1 MYQAHYLTDK
11 GIKSY
16 LTTVNSELYVKNKR
30 MYMNYNAHVENIS
43 RLVFNYFNVPLEKIK
58 VNNRKA
64 QVIRA
69 KQFTAFF
76 LKREIYKITLE
87 EIGKVFNR
95 DHATMIHSIR
105 KINDLIEVDA
115 EYRTYHEELCIKII
129 ELYK

>member
-11 GIKSY
+11 GIKNY
-16 LTTVNSELYVKNKR
+16 LTTINSELYVKNKR

-43 RLVFNYFNVPLEKIK
+43 RLVFSYFNVPLEKIK

>member
-43 RLVFNYFNVPLEKIK
+43 RLVFSYFNVPLEKIK

-69 KQFTAFF
+69 KQFTAYF

>member
-11 GIKSY
+11 GIKNY

-30 MYMNYNAHVENIS
+30 MYMKYNAHVENIS

-105 KINDLIEVDA
+105 KINDLIEVDS

>member
-11 GIKSY
+11 GIKNY
-16 LTTVNSELYVKNKR
+16 LTTVNSELCVKNKR
-30 MYMNYNAHVENIS
+30 MYMKYNAHVENIS

-105 KINDLIEVDA
+105 KINDLIEVDS

>member
-30 MYMNYNAHVENIS
+30 MYMNYNAHVDNIS